1 MPYKKLLALVAAGA
15 LCLGVTVVVV
25 AQAPTVGQLP
35 ALDEAIAAQMR
46 KHGLPGLSLAI
57 VDRDGV
63 RYLRSY
69 GSAGNGRPMTPST
82 RMFIGSQSKSFTALA
97 IAQLAEAGKLDLDA
111 PVRRYI
117 PWFAVADEAASQAIT
132 TRHLVRH
139 VSGLADSGFPLVL
152 PDGASPE
159 EAVRAL
165 RAARTTAPVGE
176 LHQYF
181 NLGYTVLSYL
191 VELVSGQSYADYL
204 RDHIFTP
211 LGMFDTTAEPEEAH
225 GLAQGY
231 SRLFGFNRPMRQK
244 VPAYAVGAGYIV
256 STLEDMA
263 RYARVMLNGA
273 EGLVSPETARMIFTP
288 GPGGYGFG
296 WYIYDGGETVLHGGA
311 NETFRTDLNLYP
323 REGRAFVMLVN
334 QGHQFDHFTSAVQAS
349 RTVEAFARGRT
360 PPPLGQGRS
369 TRAMGHA
376 LGALTL
382 ALAAFQARGLFR
394 LRSWR
399 RRAAAMSRAKRALD
413 IALSFAIP
421 TAITAFVL
429 VQVKAFY
436 GYRFNLWPTLA
447 MLPSVLPDVFIIML
461 LGTVPDYVQGVVKSL
476 SIRPS
481 ALDRV
486 AGGRYLFGPS
496 CPPNEK

>member
-1 MPYKKLLALVAAGA
+1 MPYKKFIALVIAGA
-15 LCLGVTVVVV
+15 LCLGAAVFAD
-25 AQAPTVGQLP
+25 AQARTVGPFP

-46 KHGLPGLSLAI
+46 KHALPGLSLVI
-57 VDRDGV
+57 IDRDGV
-63 RYLRSY
+63 RYLQSY

-132 TRHLVRH
+132 TRHLMYH
-139 VSGLADSGFPLVL
+139 ISGLSDAGFPLIL
-152 PDGASPE
+152 PRSATLE
-159 EAVRAL
+159 QAVRSL
-165 RAARTTAPVGE
+165 RMARLSAPVGE
-176 LHQYF
+176 RHQYF
-181 NLGYTVLSYL
+181 NLGYTVLSHL
-191 VELVSGQSYADYL
+191 VELVSGQSYAEYL

-211 LGMFDTTAEPEEAH
+211 LGMLDTTAEPEEAH

-231 SRLFGFNRPMRQK
+231 SRLFGFNRPLRQK

-263 RYARVMLNGA
+263 RYARAMLNGA
-273 EGLVSPETARMIFTP
+273 EGLVSPETAHMIFTP
-288 GPGGYGFG
+288 GPGHYGFG
-296 WYIYDGGETVLHGGA
+296 WFIYDGGATVLHGGA
-311 NETFRTDLNLYP
+311 NETFRTDVNLYP

-334 QGHQFDHFTSAVQAS
+334 QGHQSDHFISAGQLS
-349 RTVEAFARGRT
+349 KTVEAFARGRT
-360 PPPLGQGRS
+360 PPPLGQGWS
-369 TRAMGHA
+369 TRVMGHI
-376 LGALTL
+376 LGALAL
-382 ALAAFQARGLFR
+382 ALAAFQARGLSR

-429 VQVKAFY
+429 VQVKGFY

-461 LGTVPDYVQGVVKSL
+461 LGTVPDYVQGVAKLIMAKRSPTSL
-476 SIRPS
+476 DPR
-481 ALDRV
+481 A
-486 AGGRYLFGPS
+486 
-496 CPPNEK
+496 